1 MSRVRRSMSKRG
13 RVAILISGRGS
24 NMQSLVHAM
33 SSGEIPADPVLVLS
47 NKSRAAGLAWAKA
60 QGIPTA
66 VVTKLGHDT
75 REDHDAAIL
84 RELEKVKPDLVCLAG
99 YMRLLSPAFIRAY
112 PERILNIH
120 PSLLPAFPGLDAQQQ
135 AIDYGVRVSGCTVHF
150 VDEVCDHG
158 PILKQAS
165 VPVSEADDADALS
178 RRILVEEHR
187 IYPLAVTKFFSE
199 SWQIRGR
206 RVVNEK

>member
-1 MSRVRRSMSKRG
+1 MSERG

-33 SSGEIPADPVLVLS
+33 STGEVPADPVLVLS

-66 VVTKLGHDT
+66 VVTKRGHASREAHDT
-75 REDHDAAIL
+75 AIL
-84 RELEKVKPDLVCLAG
+84 EQLDDVSPDLICLAG
-99 YMRLLSPAFIRAY
+99 YMRLLSPAFIGAY

-120 PSLLPAFPGLDAQQQ
+120 PSLLPVFPGLDAQQQ

-158 PILKQAS
+158 PILMQAS
-165 VPVSEADDADALS
+165 VPVNDTDDAESLS
-178 RRILVEEHR
+178 KRILVEEHR
-187 IYPLAVTKFFSE
+187 IYPQAVKKFFSE
-199 SWQIRGR
+199 SWVIRGR
-206 RVVNEK
+206 RVESAP

>member
-1 MSRVRRSMSKRG
+1 MSERG

-24 NMQSLVHAM
+24 NMQSLVNAM
-33 SSGEIPADPVLVLS
+33 SAGEIPADPVLVLS
-47 NKSRAAGLAWAKA
+47 NKSRAAGLDWAKA

-66 VVTKLGHDT
+66 VVTKCRYAT
-75 REDHDAAIL
+75 REDHDTAIL
-84 RELEKVKPDLVCLAG
+84 EQLDSVSPDLICLAG
-99 YMRLLSPAFIRAY
+99 YMRLLSPAFISAY

-120 PSLLPAFPGLDAQQQ
+120 PSLLPVFPGLDAQQQ

-158 PILKQAS
+158 PILMQAA
-165 VPVSEADDADALS
+165 VPVTDTDDAESLS

-187 IYPLAVTKFFSE
+187 IYPQAVKKFFSE
-199 SWQIRGR
+199 SWVIRGR
-206 RVVNEK
+206 RVENAS